1 MSMTDD
7 LIGKNI
13 GGYEVLDVIGRGG
26 MATVYRAQQKSMNRI
41 VAVKVLPEQYIHD
54 DTYIQR
60 FNQEVEIVAKLE
72 HRNIVPVYNYGEHE
86 GRPYIVMRFMSA
98 GSVDDLLANG
108 PLEIEQ
114 IVDIFDQIA
123 PALDYAHSKH
133 VLHRDLKPSNVLLDD
148 DGGAY
153 LTDFGIARV
162 LGEQGNKGITTQG
175 VVGTPSYMSP
185 EQAQGQPL
193 DNRSDLYGLG
203 VMLFELSTGRRPFES
218 DTPYSIAVMQV
229 TTPPPP
235 PRVLNPQIS
244 LAVEEVIYKALK
256 KKREERYPHAIAL
269 SEALKRA
276 MNKPISSIHDTQ
288 PGMPR
293 QTMRPAVEVQPSA
306 AVIPPP
312 VAPAP
317 IYSPT
322 PNHMPTPMPP
332 PSGPLRRRK
341 QRGAGG
347 IWMSAALGGIVGC
360 GVLVV
365 LLVIALLIINGVLNP
380 RTAANPTATKAPSSA
395 VENGSS
401 ATLDATSQAAYDA
414 LIPDLPTTTPGIAP
428 VGVRELPTLDANI
441 RAAGT
446 GLVYFSERERN
457 FDLFKLDLESG
468 AEMQLTVG
476 GRADSYPSVSP
487 DGRQVVFQS
496 DRDGDFEI
504 YVMDIDGSNL
514 RQVTGNDVGDR
525 LPAWSPDGEWVVF
538 ATEDS
543 SNNTVYSLYQAR
555 PDGSDLQVLL
565 NNGGFNS
572 HPRYSPDGKT
582 LVFTA
587 GEYNDA
593 DTYEIFLMDV
603 ASGSLTRLTDN
614 NFKDSSPNFSRDG
627 SQIMFITSGEGN
639 NTSGKAAIAIM
650 NRDGGNRRILY
661 DGAGYETGANYSPD
675 GQYITFT
682 SSSATT
688 EQEEVF
694 IMAADGTHI
703 EQVTENGGLAAWWI
717 AG

>member
-1 MSMTDD
+1 MTDD
-7 LIGKNI
+7 LIGKNV
-13 GGYEVLDVIGRGG
+13 GGYEIMDVIGRGG
-26 MATVYRAQQKSMNRI
+26 MATVFRAQQKSMNRI
-41 VAVKVLPEQYIHD
+41 VAIKVLPEQYIHD

-72 HRNIVPVYNYGEHE
+72 HRNIVPVYDYGEHE
-86 GRPYIVMRFMSA
+86 GRPYIVMRYMSA

-203 VMLFELSTGRRPFES
+203 VMLFELATGRRPFES

-244 LAVEEVIYKALK
+244 FSVEEVIYKALK

-276 MNKPISSIHDTQ
+276 MNKPVGSIHDTQ
-288 PGMPR
+288 PGMQRPA
-293 QTMRPAVEVQPSA
+293 MRPAEAQPA
-306 AVIPPP
+306 APVIPPP
-312 VAPAP
+312 VTPAP
-317 IYSPT
+317 VYNPPPNHHPT
-322 PNHMPTPMPP
+322 PIPP

-341 QRGAGG
+341 QRNSGG
-347 IWMSAALGGIVGC
+347 IWMSAAVGGLVGC

-365 LLVIALLIINGVLNP
+365 LVVVALLIINGLANNQRGASTPTNP
-380 RTAANPTATKAPSSA
+380 PSG
-395 VENGSS
+395 VVNGGLSG
-401 ATLDATSQAAYDA
+401 TLDATSQAAYNA
-414 LIPDLPTTTPGIAP
+414 LLSDPATTTPGIAP
-428 VGVRELPTLDANI
+428 VGQRDLPTLDAGV
-441 RAAGT
+441 REAGL
-446 GLVYFSERERN
+446 GIVYFSERDRN
-457 FDLFKLDLESG
+457 FDLFKLNLETG
-468 AEMQLTVG
+468 AETQLTAG
-476 GRADSYPSVSP
+476 GKADTYPSVSP
-487 DGRQVVFQS
+487 DGEQIVFQS

-504 YVMDIDGSNL
+504 YVMDINGGNV
-514 RQVTGNDVGDR
+514 RQVTNNGVGDR
-525 LPAWSPDGEWVVF
+525 LPAWSPDGEWVTF
-538 ATEDS
+538 ATDIRADG
-543 SNNTVYSLYQAR
+543 TYDLYQAR
-555 PDGSDLQVLL
+555 PDGSDLRLL
-565 NNGGFNS
+565 LSNEAFNS
-572 HPRYSPDGKT
+572 HPRYSPDGRT
-582 LVFTA
+582 VVFT
-587 GEYNDA
+587 GGDYNDA
-593 DTYEIFLMDV
+593 DTYEIYVLDV
-603 ASGSLTRLTDN
+603 NSGNVTRLTEN
-614 NFKDSSPNFSRDG
+614 NYKDSSPNFSADG
-627 SQIMFITSGEGN
+627 ARILFLTSGEGN
-639 NTSGKAAIAIM
+639 NASGKAAIAIM
-650 NRDGGNRRILY
+650 DRDGNNRRILY

-688 EQEEVF
+688 DQEEVF
-694 IMAADGTHI
+694 VMAADGTRI